1 MFLTGIST
9 RSLSML
15 SKRLIG
21 VKVSPAEVSR
31 VNREMIKAV
40 EDWRTRDLSGQAIK
54 YLFLDG
60 VNFAMRIGGGIEKVP
75 VLVAIGV
82 TDKGQKLVLGFQS
95 GDKESATS
103 WREFFKDLKERGL
116 DGSKVTL
123 GIMDGLVGL
132 ERVFKEEFPKAKVQ
146 RCQFHVMR
154 NVLAKVPRK
163 LKKGVADDIRSIFPA
178 CRQTGM
184 PLRRKRLWPSFRD
197 LRRSGARIF
206 PRRLNV
212 WGIPSNPV

>member
-1 MFLTGIST
+1 
-9 RSLSML
+9 ML

-178 CRQTGM
+178 CQQTGM